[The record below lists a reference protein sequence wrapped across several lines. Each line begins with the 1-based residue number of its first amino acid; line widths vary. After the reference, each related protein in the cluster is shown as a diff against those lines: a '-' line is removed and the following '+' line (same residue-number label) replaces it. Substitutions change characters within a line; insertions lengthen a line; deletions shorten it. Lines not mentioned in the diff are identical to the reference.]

1 MEGGRGFDRRAPVP
15 LREGGGR
22 EGEDV
27 GPAVARGP
35 LDGPERGGTG
45 VLRGGDGGDPRD
57 LAWDGRIHRRE
68 DDRAR
73 RVRGRAR
80 GPGAREPDRHEHRE
94 RRRRPPGAPDA
105 SRRTVM
111 DDPTGCAPV
120 VPPPDG
126 PAAPRLRHRQHRD
139 QRRDRTARRER
150 QGTGGSIPSGRE
162 RRTRN
167 RTDHSGRI
175 GRAPAER
182 PRRGRA
188 PDGPEPRAPH
198 ATRRGSSDARSARG
212 LRAEDELR
220 REAHRGRRGREHR
233 RAFGPPRGDHGSDSR
248 RRRESVRRQVG
259 SDRSGEPFRRR
270 VQDPQIPAT
279 NAEPAAEPRSLLV
292 AHATELLSLRGPA
305 GPRRHEAAG
314 ELGIVEDGALY
325 AEGERIVDVGST
337 ADVLGRHPR
346 ASVTIDATGQ
356 TVLPGFLD
364 GATAAGVAATREHE
378 VDWKAQGLGYREIA
392 ARGGGILHTVRAT
405 REAREEDLVRTAA
418 ERLRSMLAFGTTTI
432 EVKSG
437 YGLRTEDELKILRA
451 AAKGGQAAGV
461 AVVRTLLGAHAIPP
475 EFEARADA
483 YVELVAGDMIDAVAS
498 SGLASSCRVFV
509 DDGFFTVDQARHIL
523 TRAKSAGL
531 GAKVHADELA
541 NTGGAVLAAEI
552 GAASADHL
560 LHASSDGIDALART
574 AVVGVLLPATSLV
587 SHLPFADGRR
597 LITAGVPVALGT
609 DFNPNT
615 WCESPQ
621 LTIALGC
628 HHNGLLPAQAI
639 VAATINAAHAVGVGA
654 EVGSLEPGK
663 LADILVLGVPSYR
676 HLGYRIGGNAVRVV
690 IKRGAVQIGGPIR

>member
-1 MEGGRGFDRRAPVP
+1 MRRAQ
-15 LREGGGR
+15 
-22 EGEDV
+22 
-27 GPAVARGP
+27 AHKIRG
-35 LDGPERGGTG
+35 T
-45 VLRGGDGGDPRD
+45 RD
-57 LAWDGRIHRRE
+57 E
-68 DDRAR
+68 
-73 RVRGRAR
+73 
-80 GPGAREPDRHEHRE
+80 
-94 RRRRPPGAPDA
+94 
-105 SRRTVM
+105 
-111 DDPTGCAPV
+111 
-120 VPPPDG
+120 
-126 PAAPRLRHRQHRD
+126 
-139 QRRDRTARRER
+139 
-150 QGTGGSIPSGRE
+150 
-162 RRTRN
+162 
-167 RTDHSGRI
+167 
-175 GRAPAER
+175 
-182 PRRGRA
+182 
-188 PDGPEPRAPH
+188 
-198 ATRRGSSDARSARG
+198 RSAG
-212 LRAEDELR
+212 
-220 REAHRGRRGREHR
+220 
-233 RAFGPPRGDHGSDSR
+233 
-248 RRRESVRRQVG
+248 
-259 SDRSGEPFRRR
+259 
-270 VQDPQIPAT
+270 
-279 NAEPAAEPRSLLV
+279 PRSLLIV
-292 AHATELLSLRGPA
+292 HAAELITLQGPA
-305 GPRRHEAAG
+305 GPRRREMS
-314 ELGIVEDGALY
+314 EDLGLVEDGAVY
-325 AEGERIVDVGST
+325 AEGERIVDVGPT
-337 ADVLGRHPR
+337 ADVLGRHPH

-356 TVLPGFLD
+356 TVLPGFVD
-364 GATAAGVAATREHE
+364 AHTHAVFAGSREHE
-378 VDWKAQGLGYREIA
+378 IEWKAQGMGYREIA

-405 REAREEDLVRTAA
+405 READEEDLARAAA
-418 ERLRSMLAFGTTTI
+418 ERFRSMLAFGTTTI

-437 YGLRTEDELKILRA
+437 YGLRTGDELKILRA

-461 AVVRTLLGAHAIPP
+461 DVVRTFLGAHAIPP

-498 SGLASSCRVFV
+498 SRLASFSDVFV

-597 LITAGVPVALGT
+597 LIAAGVPVALGT

-621 LTIALGC
+621 LTIALAC

-654 EVGSLEPGK
+654 EVGNLEPGK